1 MALVFLIPLCTSLII
16 GYTFKECTDEIGNFA
31 GIFALVNL
39 VLSVVLAPW
48 QILLLLLIFVLMTT
62 KKLLQQ
68 NEYKLKLA
76 KDNQE
81 KPN

>member
-1 MALVFLIPLCTSLII
+1 MALVFLIPLFTGLVT
-16 GYTFKECTDEIGNFA
+16 GYLFKECNDEIGNFA

-39 VLSVVLAPW
+39 LLSLILAPW

-68 NEYKLKLA
+68 NDHKLKLA
-76 KDNQE
+76 KGNQE